1 MTEPPHRA
9 SGEATLVIDVVDLR
23 RRPGTR
29 RPFSAELVL
38 EDLVAGDRSIVDGR
52 LHVEGIVESVM
63 EGVVAEGTVGAIS
76 RGPCRRCLDD
86 VDEPF
91 TADFKEVFERHPT
104 EGETWPLEDERIDL
118 TAMVRELA
126 LLALPLAPLCRDD
139 CEGPDAER
147 FPTGPAEDD
156 EALGVDAEAAPT
168 RDDRWAALDALTF
181 DD

>member
-1 MTEPPHRA
+1 MTDPRA
-9 SGEATLVIDVVDLR
+9 SRDTSSLVIDVVDLR

-29 RPFSAELVL
+29 RPFSSELMLDDL
-38 EDLVAGDRSIVDGR
+38 EAGDRSIVDGR
-52 LHVEGIVESVM
+52 LRVEGVVESVM
-63 EGVVAEGTVGAIS
+63 EGVVAEGSVNAVS

-91 TADFKEVFERHPT
+91 TADFREVYERHPT

-118 TAMVRELA
+118 TPMVRELA
-126 LLALPLAPLCRDD
+126 LLSLPLAPLCRED
-139 CEGPDAER
+139 CEGPDVER

-156 EALGVDAEAAPT
+156 VPPDAEVEAEPR

-181 DD
+181 DE